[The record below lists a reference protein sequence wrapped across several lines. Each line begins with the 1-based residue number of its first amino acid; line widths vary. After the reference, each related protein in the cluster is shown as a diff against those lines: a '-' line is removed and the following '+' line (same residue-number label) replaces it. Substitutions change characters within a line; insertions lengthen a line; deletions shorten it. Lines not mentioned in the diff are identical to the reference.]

1 MKERIPW
8 EKRVEELKVEIY
20 AIYLACKDHRTPWYA
35 KAFAACVVGYAFSP
49 LDLIPDF
56 IPVIG
61 YLDDFVLV
69 PIGIAL
75 AIKMIPRA
83 VMAECREKS
92 QEFMGEHM
100 LVNWIAAGIIIII
113 WLILAVLLIFWLKRI
128 FKH

>member
-1 MKERIPW
+1 MKSKNSW
-8 EKRVEELKVEIY
+8 KKRVEELKVEIY
-20 AIYLACKDHRTPWYA
+20 AICLACKDHRTPWYA

-69 PIGIAL
+69 PMGIAI

-83 VMAECREKS
+83 VMADCREKS
-92 QEFMGEHM
+92 QEFMDEHRP
-100 LVNWIAAGIIIII
+100 VNWVAAGIIIVI
-113 WLILAVLLIFWLKRI
+113 WLILAVLLIFWMI
-128 FKH
+128 G